1 MLSSIIEVIKKIFEV
16 LDKLLAK
23 LRIKASWEDIFES
36 LTTPADQL

>member
-1 MLSSIIEVIKKIFEV
+1 MLSSLIEIIKKIFEV

-23 LRIKASWEDIFES
+23 LQIKASWDDIFED